1 MATSGTY
8 TYSITAANL
17 ILSSLR
23 LVNAYDPEFAS
34 SATTAQQA
42 NAAEALE
49 MMLKGWQTQGLQ
61 LWERKYGAIFFQ
73 KNQAAYILGGPGPG
87 GDHASISSP
96 MGGGFIATTIPNGA
110 STSDATITVESVD
123 SSYDSVGSPAATIS
137 NGYYIGFEL
146 SDGTMQWTTVNGA
159 PAGLVVTLTTPV
171 SATVDAG
178 AVCYCYQ
185 TKLHRPIMILD
196 CFIRQVAGNDVPVNL
211 ISRDD
216 YNTFGKKASYG
227 TPNQLYYDSQR
238 DAAHLY
244 FYPAPNDVTQTA
256 FIEFQSPVQ
265 DVGTTSNTLDLPQEW
280 VEALKYNLAV
290 RIAPEYGI
298 SLQRYKQ
305 IRELADYTFDRLNS
319 WDQEQVSVS
328 FQPSQWNYK

>member
-96 MGGGFIATTIPNGA
+96 MGGGYIATTIPNGA
-110 STSDATITVESVD
+110 STSDATITVGSVD

-146 SDGTMQWTTVNGA
+146 SDG
-159 PAGLVVTLTTPV
+159 
-171 SATVDAG
+171 SSS
-178 AVCYCYQ
+178 
-185 TKLHRPIMILD
+185 MICLP
-196 CFIRQVAGNDVPVNL
+196 FP
-211 ISRDD
+211 
-216 YNTFGKKASYG
+216 
-227 TPNQLYYDSQR
+227 DSLLSQ
-238 DAAHLY
+238 
-244 FYPAPNDVTQTA
+244 
-256 FIEFQSPVQ
+256 
-265 DVGTTSNTLDLPQEW
+265 
-280 VEALKYNLAV
+280 AL
-290 RIAPEYGI
+290 
-298 SLQRYKQ
+298 Q
-305 IRELADYTFDRLNS
+305 
-319 WDQEQVSVS
+319 
-328 FQPSQWNYK
+328 